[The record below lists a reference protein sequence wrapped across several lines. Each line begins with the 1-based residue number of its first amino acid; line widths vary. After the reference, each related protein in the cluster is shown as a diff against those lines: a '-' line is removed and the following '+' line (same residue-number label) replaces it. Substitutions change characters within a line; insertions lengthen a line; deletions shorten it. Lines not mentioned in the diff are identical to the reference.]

1 MLILNKSIE
10 SNEII
15 VTISENELIPTNG
28 YWMELHST
36 FSNKTYIIQ
45 LGANQSQHR
54 ERYDKFIIDK
64 LMFEHMEDGRYN
76 YRIFSGES
84 DNKLLEV
91 GYLKIISTDH
101 EITYISIE
109 PEEEEDDF
117 IVYNQ

>member
-1 MLILNKSIE
+1 MLILDKSIQL
-10 SNEII
+10 NEII
-15 VTISENELIPTNG
+15 VTISENELMPTNG

-36 FSNKTYIIQ
+36 FSNKTYTIQ
-45 LGANQSQHR
+45 LGANQSQHK
-54 ERYDKFIIDK
+54 ERYDKFIINK
-64 LMFEHMEDGRYN
+64 TMFVQMEDGKYN
-76 YRIFSGES
+76 YKIFSGET

-101 EITYISIE
+101 EITYMSIE